1 MAKTF
6 TELTALAS
14 NFDPYSD
21 DVVVAEMRAIL
32 DDILGA
38 GEDDMMS
45 EDGQLDYLKACEDGS
60 FGDNAEVTAAAKKLQ
75 PLIFG

>member
-6 TELTALAS
+6 DELTALAS
-14 NFDPYSD
+14 TFDPYSD

-60 FGDNAEVTAAAKKLQ
+60 FGDNTEVTAAAKKLQ
-75 PLIFG
+75 SLIFG